1 MENLDKF
8 NRIAITVFS
17 RCYSVFPI
25 ECSFS
30 YDEFFDNKNSK
41 DEEIFYTSF
50 FLLERYGYII
60 KTNNTIGTGLIDG
73 VLLTEKALHILNCTP
88 SSLKEQC
95 SIGEKVSL
103 AAKEGTKIAFTEA
116 AKLVMQYGVAFFSHM

>member
-30 YDEFFDNKNSK
+30 YDEFFDKRDTK
-41 DEEIFYTSF
+41 DEDIFFASF
-50 FLLERYGYII
+50 FLLERYGYIFRGSYVM
-60 KTNNTIGTGLIDG
+60 GTYSVDK
-73 VLLTEKALHILNCTP
+73 VQLTEKALHILNCTP

>member
-8 NRIAITVFS
+8 NKIAITVFS

-30 YDEFFDNKNSK
+30 YEEFFDKKNPK
-41 DEEIFYTSF
+41 DEEIFYMSF
-50 FLLERYGYII
+50 FLLERYGYIL
-60 KTNNTIGTGLIDG
+60 KRSNTLGTGSIDR

-88 SSLKEQC
+88 SSLEERC
-95 SIGEKVSL
+95 SIGQKVSQ
-103 AAKEGTKIAFTEA
+103 AAKVGTQSAFSEA
-116 AKLVMQYGVAFFSHM
+116 AKLVMQYGVAFFTKM